1 MKLKLDFEES
11 EKRRIEA
18 EIRELEKPE
27 SVVSSKTGSVIG
39 FDESEQYTPKFS
51 RGSVKIFSSDGK
63 VSRQPSRKSSISD
76 QSSSSS
82 DTEPIMAK
90 SQSPPIPAERSFK
103 SGTSNGTPRIYGKA
117 RNKGSKRPNTGES
130 SVRKIV
136 SVNRTSLRSDEVAWS
151 SYGYGYRHVD
161 DMSMLVK
168 IFGCW

>member
-39 FDESEQYTPKFS
+39 FDESEQYTPKLS
-51 RGSVKIFSSDGK
+51 RGRVKIFSSDGK
-63 VSRQPSRKSSISD
+63 VSRGRKSSISD

-103 SGTSNGTPRIYGKA
+103 SGMSNGTPRIYGKA

-130 SVRKIV
+130 SVREML
-136 SVNRTSLRSDEVAWS
+136 SVNRTSLVRPGDVVII
-151 SYGYGYRHVD
+151 R
-161 DMSMLVK
+161 LQLQT
-168 IFGCW
+168 

>member
-27 SVVSSKTGSVIG
+27 SVCTSVATSVTGSVIG
-39 FDESEQYTPKFS
+39 FDKSEQYTPKLS
-51 RGSVKIFSSDGK
+51 RGSVRIFSSDGK

-82 DTEPIMAK
+82 ESEPIIVK
-90 SQSPPIPAERSFK
+90 TQSPPVPAERSFK

-117 RNKGSKRPNTGES
+117 RNKGSKLPNTG
-130 SVRKIV
+130 
-136 SVNRTSLRSDEVAWS
+136 TSYLP
-151 SYGYGYRHVD
+151 
-161 DMSMLVK
+161 
-168 IFGCW
+168 

>member
-39 FDESEQYTPKFS
+39 FDESEQYTPKLS
-51 RGSVKIFSSDGK
+51 RGRVKIFSSDGK

-130 SVRKIV
+130 SVREML
-136 SVNRTSLRSDEVAWS
+136 SVNWMSLVRPGGVVIIRSHAKNVHKWQS
-151 SYGYGYRHVD
+151 RQH
-161 DMSMLVK
+161 
-168 IFGCW
+168 

>member
-39 FDESEQYTPKFS
+39 FDESEQYTPKLS
-51 RGSVKIFSSDGK
+51 RGRVKIFSSDGK
-63 VSRQPSRKSSISD
+63 VSRGRKSSISD

-117 RNKGSKRPNTGES
+117 RNKGSKRPNTGE
-130 SVRKIV
+130 
-136 SVNRTSLRSDEVAWS
+136 WS
-151 SYGYGYRHVD
+151 
-161 DMSMLVK
+161 
-168 IFGCW
+168 I